1 MKYKLVLEIINDT
14 ERFEKFKT
22 AIINASIKGN
32 NILKNKERIKATG
45 SWKNIINDYKEFVDD
60 FEKYYNNL
68 KNDFKKHHPKAII
81 RNFERLKKNSFFD
94 QKLKE
99 IGYDGNYIEAAEIL
113 YIVLNFFTKVSSEE
127 IDKENLTKED
137 INTINNLNIRL
148 NNLSKQYPSVKA

>member
-1 MKYKLVLEIINDT
+1 MKYNLVLEIINDT

-22 AIINASIKGN
+22 AIVNISTKGN
-32 NILKNKERIKATG
+32 DILKNKEKIKTVG

-68 KNDFKKHHPKAII
+68 KKDYKRHHPKAVI
-81 RNFERLKKNSFFD
+81 RNFEKLKKNSFFD

-127 IDKENLTKED
+127 FNKESLTKED
-137 INTINNLNIRL
+137 INIINNLNTRL
-148 NNLSKQYPSVKA
+148 NNLSKQYPSVKT